1 LLLIPAFQMIVGRSA
16 PTFPRWIAA
25 RELPTRRLRTVVQRA
40 ITTLGYL
47 EKMVYPRWPT
57 PPGTTRRVI
66 GFTVMLLS
74 ARLILTPIPLSN
86 ILPALVIALI
96 SLAYA
101 EEDGLV
107 LAIGLLIG
115 LAIIAVDVAVIW
127 EMVQGA
133 KRIKLSI

>member
-1 LLLIPAFQMIVGRSA
+1 M
-16 PTFPRWIAA
+16 
-25 RELPTRRLRTVVQRA
+25 
-40 ITTLGYL
+40 
-47 EKMVYPRWPT
+47 M
-57 PPGTTRRVI
+57 
-66 GFTVMLLS
+66 LS

-107 LAIGLLIG
+107 LAIGLLVG
-115 LAIIAVDVAVIW
+115 LAVIAVDVAVIW
-127 EMVQGA
+127 EMVHGA